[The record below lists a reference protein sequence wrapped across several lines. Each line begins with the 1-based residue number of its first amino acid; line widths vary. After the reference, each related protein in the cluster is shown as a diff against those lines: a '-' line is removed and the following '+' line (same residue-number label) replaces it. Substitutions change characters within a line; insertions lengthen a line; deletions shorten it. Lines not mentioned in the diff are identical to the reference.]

1 MAFPLKINGSNR
13 SVDVD
18 GDTPLPW
25 VVRDVLGNTD
35 TKFGCNAQTGSPD
48 TIAINEIRSL

>member
-1 MAFPLKINGSNR
+1 MAFPVKINGSNR